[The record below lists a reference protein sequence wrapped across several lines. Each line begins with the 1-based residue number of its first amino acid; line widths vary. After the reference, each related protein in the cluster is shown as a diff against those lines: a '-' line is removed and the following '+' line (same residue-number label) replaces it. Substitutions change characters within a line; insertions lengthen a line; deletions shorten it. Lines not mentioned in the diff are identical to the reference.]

1 MMLRT
6 SAAGLIIIAAACI
19 AALAQGQAPSS
30 ADSLKVL
37 DFVPPDAS
45 IAVVVP
51 SLKATS
57 NDLTTCLEGMERAT
71 MLLGGRPVDQMRAL
85 LGLQAGVDEGGS
97 AAVIYGPDGFDAPPL
112 FIVPVTNSSDFIDT
126 NLDPLPDESG
136 RTDLH
141 RHASGTPLYVRALD
155 RHVIMSEQA
164 AAVDGW
170 MKAEGAGAAMGARLP
185 ERAASRVA
193 TADFLVMLRGEA
205 TRRLARK
212 VRAAGGG
219 GGAPGPFDPLAFI
232 PNGLLE
238 AGPDTVLAIDVDPL
252 GLGVHA
258 FTAVESESDLGRAL
272 GGVGASGP
280 LFDRLP
286 AKVFYVA
293 ASIDLRGSNVKGMID
308 AFTGGSFVT
317 PRLLEAA
324 HSAQVLVAPSP
335 MGLQG
340 GLLNDA
346 AIVFSGEDPAALQGA
361 LRELFESMAF
371 EDATT
376 RVIVKW
382 QDGAREIG
390 GVPVAAYEVQ
400 YAPPADEIAAQMT
413 HTLLFGR
420 GGFRGFV
427 GAFGESVVVTFS
439 QRPDVFTA
447 AVEAARGGESLASD
461 PVLTGMR
468 RWMPEEPDAAVFI
481 GVGAFGR
488 ILSQV
493 AAAFGDQ
500 LPMPVSLPEIDP
512 ECKPVG
518 WAVDLTPGAVEW
530 SLVVPADVLS
540 LLVDAV
546 VQQMLQM
553 DDVMTQDDR
562 P

>member
-1 MMLRT
+1 MLRL
-6 SAAGLIIIAAACI
+6 SAAGFIIVAGACI
-19 AALAQGQAPSS
+19 AASAWGQNSS
-30 ADSLKVL
+30 AADSFAVL
-37 DFVPPDAS
+37 DMVPPDAS
-45 IAVVVP
+45 IAVIVP

-97 AAVIYGPDGFDAPPL
+97 AAVIFGPDGFDAPPL
-112 FIVPVTNSSDFIDT
+112 FIVPVTSARDFIDT
-126 NLDPLPDESG
+126 NLDPLPDGTG

-141 RHASGTPLYVRALD
+141 RHASGTPLYVRAME

-164 AAVDGW
+164 ASVDAW
-170 MKAEGAGAAMGARLP
+170 TKSEGAGAAMGARLP
-185 ERAASRVA
+185 ARAASRVA
-193 TADFLVMLRGEA
+193 TADFLVVLRGEA
-205 TRRLARK
+205 ALRLARQA
-212 VRAAGGG
+212 RAGGA
-219 GGAPGPFDPLAFI
+219 GGAAPGAFDPLAFV

-238 AGPDTVLAIDVDPL
+238 AGPDTLLAVDVDPL

-272 GGVGASGP
+272 EGVGASGP
-280 LFDRLP
+280 LFNRLP
-286 AKVFYVA
+286 AKAFYVA
-293 ASIDLRGSNVKGMID
+293 ASIDLQGSNVKGLID
-308 AFTGGSFVT
+308 AFSGGSFVT
-317 PRLLEAA
+317 PRLMKTARSL
-324 HSAQVLVAPSP
+324 QVLVAPSP

-346 AIVFSGEDPAALQGA
+346 AIVFSGEDPAALRDA
-361 LRELFESMAF
+361 VRELFESMAF

-376 RVIVKW
+376 SVTLKW

-390 GVPVAAYEVQ
+390 GVSAAAYEVQ
-400 YAPPADEIAAQMT
+400 YVAPADDLAAQMT
-413 HTLLFGR
+413 QTLLFGR
-420 GGFRGFV
+420 GGFRGFA
-427 GAFGESVVVTFS
+427 GAAGESVVVTFS
-439 QRPDVFTA
+439 QRPDVFAA
-447 AVEAARGGESLASD
+447 AVDATRGGESLADD

-468 RWMPEEPDAAVFI
+468 RWMPDQPDAAAFL
-481 GVGAFGR
+481 GVGTLGR
-488 ILSQV
+488 ILSQL
-493 AAAFGDQ
+493 AAAFGDR
-500 LPMPVSLPEIDP
+500 LPMPVSLPDFDP

-518 WAVDLTPGAVEW
+518 WAVDLTTGAVEW